1 MVAKT
6 RLSLLLAA
14 GTALAVAAPLLTT
27 PAFADPALV
36 GVSFTT
42 TDGTRQFKVTK
53 VDGTTA
59 LSSFS
64 FGSDMTQPFRTIVAD
79 NNRMVNSTGY
89 QVNATMTNLYL
100 KTTNGYDYTTFIP
113 ASAMSLKYGSNP
125 LAGTATLP
133 VKPKV
138 LLSGGAGA
146 LGTCADS
153 STAGLLGLLAPLG
166 GVLDLLGL
174 NLLSPTLKSV
184 CTQLFNVA
192 GTPINTVLPLVD
204 QVLSVPLGLGELP
217 FALSGAQQ
225 GGTFDNPSFQ
235 GPIASLDPAKNATA
249 ATSKRIMSG
258 APLVGGT
265 LDPSALLTK
274 LTSTLQGVIAGLP
287 IGSLPIIGS
296 TVKVTLDQAQAA
308 LSSTLPSL
316 ASALGGLTADK
327 QIGLLNKL
335 TTTLQSVVPLDL
347 STVTG
352 TYDAYPI
359 LAAAPSVS
367 KAGTYEGT
375 MVVDYFES

>member
-27 PAFADPALV
+27 PAIADPALV

-64 FGSDMTQPFRTIVAD
+64 FGSDMTQPFRTTVAD
-79 NNRMVNSTGY
+79 TNRMVNSSGY

-100 KTTNGYDYTTFIP
+100 KTANGYDYTTFIP
-113 ASAMSLKYGSNP
+113 ASAMSLQYGSNP
-125 LAGTATLP
+125 LAGSATLP

-138 LLSGGAGA
+138 LLSGAAGA

-153 STAGLLGLLAPLG
+153 SVASLLGLLAPLTG
-166 GVLDLLGL
+166 LLDPLLA
-174 NLLSPTLKSV
+174 LLSPTLKSI

-204 QVLSVPLGLGELP
+204 QVLSGVPLGLGELP

-225 GGTFDNPSFQ
+225 GGTFNNPSFQ

-249 ATSKRIMSG
+249 ATSKRIMGG

-274 LTSTLQGVIAGLP
+274 LTSTLQGVLTGPTTGLP
-287 IGSLPIIGS
+287 IVGS
-296 TVKVTLDQAQAA
+296 TVKLALTQAESA
-308 LSSTLPSL
+308 LSSTLPGL
-316 ASALGGLTADK
+316 TSALAGLTSG
-327 QIGLLNKL
+327 QQLGLLSKL
-335 TTTLQSVVPLDL
+335 TATLQSVVPLDL

-352 TYDAYPI
+352 SYDAFPI

-375 MVVDYFES
+375 MVVDFFES

>member
-36 GVSFTT
+36 GVTFTT
-42 TDGTRQFKVTK
+42 TDGARQFKVTK

-64 FGSDMTQPFRTIVAD
+64 FGSDMTQPFRTTVAD
-79 NNRMVNSTGY
+79 TNRMVNSSGY

-100 KTTNGYDYTTFIP
+100 KTANGYDYTTFIP
-113 ASAMSLKYGSNP
+113 ASAMSLQYGSNP

-138 LLSGGAGA
+138 VLSGAAGA

-204 QVLSVPLGLGELP
+204 QVLSGVPLGLGELP

-249 ATSKRIMSG
+249 ATSKRIMGG

-274 LTSTLQGVIAGLP
+274 LTSTLQGVLTGPTTGLP
-287 IGSLPIIGS
+287 IVGS
-296 TVKVTLDQAQAA
+296 TVKLALTQAESA
-308 LSSTLPSL
+308 LSSTLPGL
-316 ASALGGLTADK
+316 TSALAGLTSG
-327 QIGLLNKL
+327 QQLGLLSKL
-335 TTTLQSVVPLDL
+335 TATLQSVVPLDL

-352 TYDAYPI
+352 SYDAFPI

-375 MVVDYFES
+375 MVVDFFES

>member
-64 FGSDMTQPFRTIVAD
+64 FGSDMTQPFRTTVAD
-79 NNRMVNSTGY
+79 TNRMVNSSGY

-100 KTTNGYDYTTFIP
+100 KTANGYDYTTFIP

-153 STAGLLGLLAPLG
+153 AVANLLGIVGSILSLLDPVLK
-166 GVLDLLGL
+166 GVCDQ
-174 NLLSPTLKSV
+174 LSAVSS
-184 CTQLFNVA
+184 
-192 GTPINTVLPLVD
+192 TPINTVLPLVD
-204 QVLSVPLGLGELP
+204 QVLSGVPLGLGELP

-249 ATSKRIMSG
+249 ATSKRIMGG

-274 LTSTLQGVIAGLP
+274 LTSTLQGVVNGLPVIAGLP
-287 IGSLPIIGS
+287 VIGS
-296 TVKVTLDQAQAA
+296 TVKVTVDQVRTA
-308 LSSTLPSL
+308 LSSTLPNL
-316 ASALGGLTADK
+316 ASALGKLTDDK
-327 QIGLLNKL
+327 QLGLLNKL
-335 TTTLQSVVPLDL
+335 TATLQSVVPLDL

-352 TYDAYPI
+352 SYDAFPI

-375 MVVDYFES
+375 MVVDFFES